1 MKAHPILFSG
11 AMVRALLDGSKTQ
24 TRRAVKFPSFTKEH
38 WRDPGLGAGEYF
50 KVACYGEDTIHRV
63 RCPYGMAGDLLWV
76 RETWAICE
84 RHIDLTKVYYKAHE
98 RHSHTEFHQLIETSK
113 VGNLKPSW
121 PKFKPSIHMPRALS
135 RITLEITGVR
145 VERLQ
150 DISEADCIAEGI
162 IKSDDHQT
170 LYRHYGGDKT
180 YAENGYGLQR
190 TVWVQPVPSYRS
202 LWESINGAESW
213 AANPWVWV
221 IEFKVHQ
228 RNVDELLADRA
239 AA

>member
-11 AMVRALLDGSKTQ
+11 EMVRALLDGSKTQ

-50 KVACYGEDTIHRV
+50 KVSRYGEDTIHRV

-135 RITLEITGVR
+135 RATLEITGVR

-150 DISEADCIAEGI
+150 DVSEADAKAEGCHYI
-162 IKSDDHQT
+162 ERPALSVGYYPA
-170 LYRHYGGDKT
+170 YR
-180 YAENGYGLQR
+180 E
-190 TVWVQPVPSYRS
+190 
-202 LWESINGAESW
+202 LWETINGAASW

-221 IEFKVHQ
+221 IEFTVHNC
-228 RNVDELLADRA
+228 NVDELLGKQA
-239 AA
+239 A